1 MKKKV
6 LLGMILAAVIVTGVW
21 IINPFK
27 GKTALLN
34 PINNLQKEAKEI
46 TPSETLLEYQDPS
59 GFTFSYPDNLSIVK
73 NDIED
78 ESTYADIQLTAK
90 DVNGSLSL
98 KISDSKFTTIE
109 EWLKLNKDASIQV
122 PKEVSLGTLK
132 GREVKLNDRLL
143 LGVLDKGIFFDIEI
157 PRIEEKFWMKVYEKV
172 LANFSFAAPETT
184 STQTG
189 VSSDDVVFESEE
201 VVE

>member
-1 MKKKV
+1 
-6 LLGMILAAVIVTGVW
+6 MILAAVIVTGVW